1 MHNNFFLDKLPW
13 SYQAYA
19 IHNYGLAS
27 LSTHWC
33 AGALITHCIHQRQFF
48 RFVQSPV
55 MQCVTC
61 SFNCL
66 QRDWT
71 HSKCFG
77 EILQRILYESMTSV
91 LYSSDKLTFINCAAM
106 HGKWE
111 QLSVSLTAIKLRCR
125 PHWVLTAHTLTILGI
140 IWPTSKLYS
149 SHAETTHNVLFPD
162 QSPLCCHPQ
171 RRVTCYLRNIQT
183 NAALTSLLGPPMN
196 TVMRGGVRSLKRCK
210 PLAR

>member
-1 MHNNFFLDKLPW
+1 MHARERGWCIIIFFLDKLPW

-48 RFVQSPV
+48 HFVQSPV

-91 LYSSDKLTFINCAAM
+91 LYSFWQADV
-106 HGKWE
+106 H
-111 QLSVSLTAIKLRCR
+111 Q
-125 PHWVLTAHTLTILGI
+125 
-140 IWPTSKLYS
+140 
-149 SHAETTHNVLFPD
+149 
-162 QSPLCCHPQ
+162 LCCNAWEVRAAECQFDSDQIKMSPSLGANCPHTYNSRYHLAYIKAILISCRDHAQCFIP
-171 RRVTCYLRNIQT
+171 RPVTAMLPPTATSNML
-183 NAALTSLLGPPMN
+183 LT
-196 TVMRGGVRSLKRCK
+196 
-210 PLAR
+210 